1 MSGGGFA
8 GWGRAHRAALVVG
21 LRRLGARPLGSLL
34 TVAVLA
40 LAIAL
45 PLCLGGLVKEA
56 DRFRGALRD
65 SRDIA
70 VFLDP
75 ALDEG
80 AARQLAARWEADP
93 RVATVTVRSPDDGL
107 AELRAQEG
115 LAAALDALE
124 GNPLPWVLLLVPR
137 AGSDDHALADALRAE
152 AQVDEVQH
160 DAAWRERLSAWLG
173 LAERLAW
180 ITAWLLGAALVLVVG
195 NTVRLELQDQRD
207 SVLTLRLLGATDAY
221 VRRPFLYLGAA
232 FGLAAGLI
240 AVLLTEAASRALAP
254 PLARLIDSYGGSF
267 RLLLWSPAELAAVVA
282 LAGLLGVFGAWL
294 AAGHHLRQAESA
306 A

>member
-1 MSGGGFA
+1 VSGGGFA
-8 GWGRAHRAALVVG
+8 GWGRAHRAALGVG

-56 DRFRGALRD
+56 DRFSGALRD

-75 ALDEG
+75 ALDET

-137 AGSDDHALADALRAE
+137 AGSDDHALAAALRTE

-160 DAAWRERLSAWLG
+160 DAAWRQRLAAWLG

-232 FGLAAGLI
+232 FGLAAGLL

-282 LAGLLGVFGAWL
+282 LAGLLGVLGAWL

>member
-1 MSGGGFA
+1 MSGGLA
-8 GWGRAHRAALVVG
+8 GWGRAHRAALGVG
-21 LRRLGARPLGSLL
+21 LRRLGARPFGSLL

-56 DRFRGALRD
+56 DRFSGALRD

-75 ALDEG
+75 ALDEA

-93 RVATVTVRSPDDGL
+93 RVAAVSLRSPDDGL

-115 LAAALDALE
+115 LAPALDALE

-137 AGSDDHALADALRAE
+137 AGSDDHALAAALRAE

-160 DAAWRERLSAWLG
+160 DAAWRQRLAAWLG

-180 ITAWLLGAALVLVVG
+180 ITAALLGTALVLVVG
-195 NTVRLELQDQRD
+195 NTVRLELQDQRE

-232 FGLAAGLI
+232 FGLAAGLF

-282 LAGLLGVFGAWL
+282 LAGLLGVLGAWL
-294 AAGHHLRQAESA
+294 AAGHQLRQAESA